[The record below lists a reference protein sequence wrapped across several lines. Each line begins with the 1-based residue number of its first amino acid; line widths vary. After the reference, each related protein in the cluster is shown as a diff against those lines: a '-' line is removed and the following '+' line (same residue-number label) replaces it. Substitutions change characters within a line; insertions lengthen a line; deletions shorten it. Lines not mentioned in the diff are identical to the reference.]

1 MLQAPQEDR
10 SISERHELLIL
21 KHDLHWQWFN
31 ILTFGVVEGGAS
43 ITEAI
48 AKVDWA
54 MYKES
59 RQDKGKR
66 LDPSTKL
73 WRATSRLYRSRSLRV
88 NSKYSL

>member
-48 AKVDWA
+48 AKVYTSDVWNPIW
-54 MYKES
+54 KPLQT
-59 RQDKGKR
+59 RRFQKCDTL
-66 LDPSTKL
+66 LD
-73 WRATSRLYRSRSLRV
+73 
-88 NSKYSL
+88 NI